1 MSQRAFEAALG
12 KLICDDAFRREFC
25 EDPEETATRAGFKLT
40 PVELSSLRRVDLD
53 AIEAFVIH
61 VDDRVRRAEE
71 PPVASRATVLRTRG
85 RLTRSHG
92 R

>member
-12 KLICDDAFRREFC
+12 KLICDDAFRREFF
-25 EDPEETATRAGFKLT
+25 EDPDGATARAGFKLT
-40 PVELSSLRRVDLD
+40 PVELSSLRETDTEAL
-53 AIEAFVIH
+53 EAFVAH

-71 PPVASRATVLRTRG
+71 PVAKRPMVTRTRG
-85 RLTRSHG
+85 RLTLSHG